1 MFVEPFVGELSV
13 ARLQLRLWIKINL
26 MNPGLACMN
35 QFVYAC
41 MLGSPLVKMNHFNM
55 GVFYFLFLFS
65 KIVKPKPDCACIN
78 S

>member
-35 QFVYAC
+35 QFFYAC

-55 GVFYFLFLFS
+55 EYFILFFYCLRLS
-65 KIVKPKPDCACIN
+65 NPNRTVHV
-78 S
+78 